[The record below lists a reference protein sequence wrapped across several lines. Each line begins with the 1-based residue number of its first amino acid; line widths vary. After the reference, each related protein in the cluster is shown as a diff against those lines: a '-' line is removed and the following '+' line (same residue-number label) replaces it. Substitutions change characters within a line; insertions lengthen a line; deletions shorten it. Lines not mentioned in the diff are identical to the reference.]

1 MILPPLIAAAFL
13 VYGSYYDIKTREI
26 PDTVWVVMG
35 VTGVGLRVVDHQWKL
50 LLISLSAAV
59 VLGLVLAVSQL
70 FGGADI
76 KALIAIS
83 LVVPVY
89 PGTPLFVL
97 SVFNN
102 VVVMRLLEL
111 AVVFGVNVVHGNRYT
126 GDVPWWKKGVLYM
139 TGFLRPTQ
147 KIDYR
152 FLPLQTTD
160 GQLQLLPDIDMDIE
174 QFKSECTLKEVWV
187 TYGSPLIVYLLLGLI
202 IAVGYGDVF
211 LEVLLRVIG

>member
-1 MILPPLIAAAFL
+1 MIVDPLIAAAFL
-13 VYGSYYDIKTREI
+13 AYGSYHDIKTREI

-35 VTGVGLRVVDHQWKL
+35 AIGVGLRIVDHQWKM
-50 LLISLSAAV
+50 LLISLGAAL
-59 VLGLVLAVSQL
+59 VLGLILAVSQL

-76 KALIAIS
+76 KALIAVS

-111 AVVFGVNVVHGNRYT
+111 PVVFGVNMVHGNRYT
-126 GDVPWWKKGVLYM
+126 GDVARWKKIVLYT

-152 FLPLQTTD
+152 FLPLQTIN
-160 GQLQLLPDIDMDIE
+160 GELQLLPDIDTDIE
-174 QFKSECTLKEVWV
+174 QFKSACTLKEVWV
-187 TYGSPLIVYLLLGLI
+187 TYGSPLIVYMLLGLI
-202 IAVGYGDVF
+202 LASVMEI
-211 LEVLLRVIG
+211 